1 MSFASLVRKE
11 LCSVTTS
18 SASKLRAELYG
29 MMLFSKK
36 FSDRKI
42 IFKTENV
49 YTVNRYINL
58 ASNLFVPLIEKT
70 STLKA
75 KKNNSKLYTVN
86 FIDENDCKR
95 IFEFYG
101 HSSKQVSLRVNWAN
115 IDEEELLP
123 AFLRGVFLSCGSI
136 TDPEKS
142 YHLEFCVP
150 YKNLSSDL
158 CRVMEEIPQCSIKP
172 NVINRNGVFVTY
184 IKGSE
189 QITDLLTFLG
199 AGNAA
204 MEIMGTK
211 AIKQVRNNVN
221 RKRNSEIAN
230 IERVAAASAKQINA
244 IEKIKAH
251 KGLESLP
258 DDLKEIALLRLE
270 NPDMSLRALGECL
283 SPKISRSGVNHRIQR
298 LLEIAEDIK

>member
-1 MSFASLVRKE
+1 MSFASFVRKE
-11 LCSVTTS
+11 LCSNTTS
-18 SASKLRAELYG
+18 SVSKLRAECYG
-29 MMLFSKK
+29 MMLFAKK
-36 FSDRKI
+36 FSAEKI
-42 IFKTENV
+42 TFKTENP

-75 KKNNSKLYTVN
+75 KKNNTKLYTVN

-95 IFEFYG
+95 IYEDFG
-101 HSSKQVSLRVNWAN
+101 HSEKNISLRINWAN

-158 CRVMEEIPQCSIKP
+158 CRVIEEIPQCSIKA
-172 NVINRNGVFVTY
+172 NVINRGGVFVTY

-189 QITDLLTFLG
+189 QITDLLTFIG
-199 AGNAA
+199 AGNSA

-230 IERVAAASAKQINA
+230 IEKVAAASAKQINA
-244 IEKIKAH
+244 IEKIKKH

-258 DDLKEIALLRLE
+258 DDLREIAGLRLE
-270 NPDMSLRALGECL
+270 NPDMSLRALGDSL

-298 LLEIAEDIK
+298 ILQIAENIK